1 MDFGICRW
9 HLASAGRA
17 AQRPDSCLVLPF
29 GNDRGTAA
37 FDRRNGM
44 FYEIV
49 MLRDGD
55 GAGTN
60 LFGYIRRHEKQEV
73 PVETKMRAMFGCLLT
88 RTFILSSPKPAS
100 VVNSLYNDK
109 LDADYHSILRGI
121 SRTINTDLTEK
132 QIETKMRKLVE
143 SIPDGG
149 DLKPYAFDDLL
160 RNIGDKASLLAAE
173 NLNKA
178 VSGLRSAGPSWIF

>member
-1 MDFGICRW
+1 
-9 HLASAGRA
+9 
-17 AQRPDSCLVLPF
+17 
-29 GNDRGTAA
+29 
-37 FDRRNGM
+37 M

-60 LFGYIRRHEKQEV
+60 LFGYIRRHAKQEV
-73 PVETKMRAMFGCLLT
+73 PVEIKMMAMFGCLLT

-109 LDADYHSILRGI
+109 LDADYHSILRGAG
-121 SRTINTDLTEK
+121 RDINTDLTEK
-132 QIETKMRKLVE
+132 QIGTRMRNLIK

-149 DLKPYAFDDLL
+149 DL
-160 RNIGDKASLLAAE
+160 
-173 NLNKA
+173 
-178 VSGLRSAGPSWIF
+178 